1 MRKLLSLCVIV
12 ALCVWLILIMS
23 GCAMLQ
29 NLIGQPQLQT
39 YSFNYNAGTYSALL
53 PKEVPLPPEDAAVDP
68 MCYFNGI
75 CGMHVQYMAGKET
88 IPRYPVATFWFTK
101 ERGIIALVWH
111 TLKPDGTKK
120 HNPFLYLKGLPVP
133 TTSEAIEEL
142 LTELPSPKQ

>member
-12 ALCVWLILIMS
+12 ALFLMV
-23 GCAMLQ
+23 GCAL
-29 NLIGQPQLQT
+29 LKFVGQPQLQT
-39 YSFNYNAGTYSALL
+39 YTFNYDGGEYSALL
-53 PKEVPLPPEDAAVDP
+53 PKEVPMPPEDAQLNP
-68 MCYFNGI
+68 YCLPWGI
-75 CGMHVQYMAGKET
+75 CGMHVQYMAGKEP

-111 TLKPDGTKK
+111 TLKDGIKK